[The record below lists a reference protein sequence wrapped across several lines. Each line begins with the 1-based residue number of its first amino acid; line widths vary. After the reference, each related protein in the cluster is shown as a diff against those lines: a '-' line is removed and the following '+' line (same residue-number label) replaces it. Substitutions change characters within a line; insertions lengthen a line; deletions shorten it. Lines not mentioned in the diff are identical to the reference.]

1 MTAGIILILGG
12 AYILLMSVL
21 HFTNFFKSSRSLILA
36 SLCGSTTKG
45 MFIMGLGFLLMGLAM
60 HFEIGSLTL
69 LLACFGIIVV
79 GNYFEIK
86 AYTKKRREKKLE
98 TTDSFKAKP

>member
-12 AYILLMSVL
+12 AYILLMSAL
-21 HFTNFFKSSRSLILA
+21 HFTNIFKLSRSLILA
-36 SLCGSTTKG
+36 SLCGSTAKG

-79 GNYFEIK
+79 GNYFEVK
-86 AYTKKRREKKLE
+86 AYTKKRRAKKARNNEQLQ
-98 TTDSFKAKP
+98 S